1 MTKIDYKFILMLLI
15 DALYFSGTIVY
26 IGIISDQNYLNYFQT
41 FLVILSFCI
50 ITILGFVLY
59 ILTGSSIPN
68 GNEGSGFGEDNQ

>member
-50 ITILGFVLY
+50 ITILGFILY
-59 ILTGSSIPN
+59 TLTGSSIPN
-68 GNEGSGFGEDNQ
+68 GNKGSGDE

>member
-50 ITILGFVLY
+50 VTILGFILY
-59 ILTGSSIPN
+59 ILTGASITN
-68 GNEGSGFGEDNQ
+68 GNEGSGDE

>member
-50 ITILGFVLY
+50 ITILGFILY

-68 GNEGSGFGEDNQ
+68 GLEGSGDE

>member
-15 DALYFSGTIVY
+15 DALYFSVTIVY

-50 ITILGFVLY
+50 ITILGFILY
-59 ILTGSSIPN
+59 TLTGSSIPN
-68 GNEGSGFGEDNQ
+68 GNEGSGDE

>member
-50 ITILGFVLY
+50 ITILGFILY
-59 ILTGSSIPN
+59 ILTGASIPN
-68 GNEGSGFGEDNQ
+68 RNEGSGDE